1 MSDMGLKKTQLSKD
15 QYVSLVKRLTD
26 DDMNP
31 NVERIER
38 IREET
43 RTTKKSSRSRPMRQ
57 DN

>member
-1 MSDMGLKKTQLSKD
+1 MSYMGLKKPQLSKD

-38 IREET
+38 IRKDT
-43 RTTKKSSRSRPMRQ
+43 RTSNKSSRSRPIKQ